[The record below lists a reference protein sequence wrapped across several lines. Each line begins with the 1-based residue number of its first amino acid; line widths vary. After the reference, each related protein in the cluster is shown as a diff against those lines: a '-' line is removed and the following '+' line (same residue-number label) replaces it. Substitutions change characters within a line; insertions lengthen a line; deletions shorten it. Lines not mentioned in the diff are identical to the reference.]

1 MTIAI
6 GILMIIAAAAY
17 VAAPFFTGDPCSES
31 GGPKPVTASERQRL
45 ERQKL
50 DAYAAIKELEFDYR
64 MHKLSDA
71 DFAAIRDKYAA
82 QALEA
87 IAALDAAK
95 AAQPRQAAARPKA
108 AAPAASRSAP
118 AAASRCRR
126 APSSAPLAAGRS
138 RRSGRVARSEEDR
151 TSR

>member
-6 GILMIIAAAAY
+6 GLLLVIAAAAY
-17 VAAPFFTGDPCSES
+17 VAAPFFTTTSPEA
-31 GGPKPVTASERQRL
+31 GPKPVTASERQRW
-45 ERQKL
+45 EHQKIE
-50 DAYAAIKELEFDYR
+50 AYAAIKELEFDHR

-95 AAQPRQAAARPKA
+95 AAPSRQVADGQRPEGHR
-108 AAPAASRSAP
+108 PEGRRASRIAFCSSCGASVP
-118 AAASRCRR
+118 AR
-126 APSSAPLAAGRS
+126 AKFCPACGRS
-138 RRSGRVARSEEDR
+138 LREEAVA
-151 TSR
+151 

>member
-6 GILMIIAAAAY
+6 GLLLAIAAAVY
-17 VAAPFFTGDPCSES
+17 VAAPFFSSAAARDAAGS
-31 GGPKPVTASERQRL
+31 KPVTASERERL

-71 DFAAIRDKYAA
+71 DFAAIRHKYAA

-95 AAQPRQAAARPKA
+95 AVQPRQVAEGRRRGRIAFCPSCGVSVPARAKFC
-108 AAPAASRSAP
+108 PA
-118 AAASRCRR
+118 C
-126 APSSAPLAAGRS
+126 GRS
-138 RRSGRVARSEEDR
+138 LREDAVA
-151 TSR
+151 

>member
-1 MTIAI
+1 MTILI
-6 GILMIIAAAAY
+6 GLLLAIAAAAY
-17 VAAPFFTGDPCSES
+17 VAAPFFTTTPAPEAGA
-31 GGPKPVTASERQRL
+31 KPVTASERECL
-45 ERQKL
+45 ERQKF

-95 AAQPRQAAARPKA
+95 AAEPRQVAEGRRRSRIAFCPSCGVSVPARAKFCAA
-108 AAPAASRSAP
+108 
-118 AAASRCRR
+118 C
-126 APSSAPLAAGRS
+126 GRS
-138 RRSGRVARSEEDR
+138 VREDAVA
-151 TSR
+151 

>member
-6 GILMIIAAAAY
+6 EILMIIAAAAY
-17 VAAPFFTGDPCSES
+17 VAVPFFTSAATPES
-31 GGPKPVTASERQRL
+31 AGAKPVTASERERL

-71 DFAAIRDKYAA
+71 DFAAIRDKYAV

-95 AAQPRQAAARPKA
+95 ATQPRQVDDGQRPEGHR
-108 AAPAASRSAP
+108 PEGRRASRVAFCPSCGVSVP
-118 AAASRCRR
+118 AR
-126 APSSAPLAAGRS
+126 AKFCPACGRS
-138 RRSGRVARSEEDR
+138 LREEAVA
-151 TSR
+151 

>member
-1 MTIAI
+1 MTVAI
-6 GILMIIAAAAY
+6 GLLLVIAVAAY
-17 VAAPFFTGDPCSES
+17 VAAPFFTATAVPGRP
-31 GGPKPVTASERQRL
+31 GAKPVTTSERQRL

-87 IAALDAAK
+87 IAALDATK
-95 AAQPRQAAARPKA
+95 AAQARQQVEGRR
-108 AAPAASRSAP
+108 ASRIAFCPNCGVSVP
-118 AAASRCRR
+118 AR
-126 APSSAPLAAGRS
+126 AKFCPACGRS
-138 RRSGRVARSEEDR
+138 LREYAVA
-151 TSR
+151 